1 MSDYAATIVNH
12 MKNKELIRNICI
24 VSHVDH
30 GKTTLSDYLLQ
41 AGGLISQSLAGSA
54 RVLDYLEEEQQRGI
68 TIKTANISFIYKHKE
83 TDYLINLVDT
93 PGHVDFSGL
102 VAQAIRLVDGVIIVV
117 DAVEGVMAQTHSV
130 IKQSIEEGLKP
141 ILFINKVDRL
151 INELK
156 LDEKT
161 IESKLNTIIQFVNEL
176 ILQYSYN
183 NNIQRKVSFSDGT
196 VIIGSA
202 LYGWALS
209 KYSEQIPKFSTIISL
224 HKENNVKKLKKENS
238 LISALMPA
246 IVNSIPSPLI
256 AQKARITN
264 IIESI
269 SNQDRTSIEKC
280 DNNGNTIICIG
291 KLLYD
296 KNRGIIAIGRLF
308 SGVLR
313 KGSILINTRNKKEV
327 RIHQVCLYK
336 GPSLI
341 TVKEVE
347 AGNIATLIG
356 MKEIQ
361 VGDVLVEDLNIEQ
374 MIEFKQI
381 SYLQEPVITIR
392 IEPKNISDIPK
403 LQEELEILSLIK
415 PNFSYII
422 DENTGEIKVYGIG
435 ELQLEIILKDI
446 MKTGLQIELS
456 NPEVA
461 LVEQIDKEIE
471 HKSIDSLGKVELSIK
486 CSPTTKAKISG
497 DTVVFKDKKNNFL
510 VVEDTSIKNEHI
522 DLLIIGFKNA
532 IKLGVK
538 SSNPIRNL
546 TVIIKKIDMLE
557 QDAFRY
563 EIIVPAV
570 KKIIHEAISN
580 SIFIYEPI
588 YTITITTPLDYLG
601 AVLSVFQKYGGEVEK
616 TEQIS
621 SKMIIYGVI
630 TVRSSLSLANEL
642 RKASEG
648 FAFWQLDVSGYR
660 KIKE

>member
-1 MSDYAATIVNH
+1 MSDYAATIANH
-12 MKNKELIRNICI
+12 MKKKELIRNICI

-102 VAQAIRLVDGVIIVV
+102 VAQAIRLVDGVIIVI

-246 IVNSIPSPLI
+246 IINSIPSPLI

-313 KGSILINTRNKKEV
+313 KGSILINTRNKKGV

-361 VGDVLVEDLNIEQ
+361 IGDVLVEDLNIEQ

-486 CSPTTKAKISG
+486 CSPTNKAKKPQMI
-497 DTVVFKDKKNNFL
+497 TVVTGK
-510 VVEDTSIKNEHI
+510 
-522 DLLIIGFKNA
+522 
-532 IKLGVK
+532 
-538 SSNPIRNL
+538 
-546 TVIIKKIDMLE
+546 
-557 QDAFRY
+557 
-563 EIIVPAV
+563 
-570 KKIIHEAISN
+570 
-580 SIFIYEPI
+580 
-588 YTITITTPLDYLG
+588 
-601 AVLSVFQKYGGEVEK
+601 
-616 TEQIS
+616 
-621 SKMIIYGVI
+621 
-630 TVRSSLSLANEL
+630 
-642 RKASEG
+642 
-648 FAFWQLDVSGYR
+648 
-660 KIKE
+660 